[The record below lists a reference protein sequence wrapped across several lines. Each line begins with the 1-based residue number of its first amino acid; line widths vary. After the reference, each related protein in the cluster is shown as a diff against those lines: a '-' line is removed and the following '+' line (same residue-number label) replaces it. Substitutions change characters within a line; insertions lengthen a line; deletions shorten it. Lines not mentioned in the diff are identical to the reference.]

1 MDPIVLAAGSALI
14 TAIATDAWEQARTG
28 VVSLWRRAR
37 PEEAL
42 AVEREL
48 TEARAEMLAS
58 RAEGTPEIEVTLA
71 EAWQIRLQRL
81 VRQDPAL
88 AAELRRLL
96 DDVLVPA
103 PPAEPP
109 PAAPATTIVL
119 NATATAS
126 GNARVYQSA
135 GDQHITER

>member
-1 MDPIVLAAGSALI
+1 MDPIVLAAGTALI

-28 VVSLWRRAR
+28 VVTLWRRVR
-37 PEEAL
+37 PEEAA

-48 TEARAEMLAS
+48 TEARAEVLAC
-58 RAEGTPEIEVTLA
+58 REEGDTEAETTIA
-71 EAWQIRLQRL
+71 EAWQVRLQRL
-81 VRQDPAL
+81 LREDPTMAL
-88 AAELRRLL
+88 ELRRLL
-96 DDVLVPA
+96 GEVCA
-103 PPAEPP
+103 PP
-109 PAAPATTIVL
+109 PAAPPPPAPVVL